1 VAKSSK
7 KKADQTKA
15 GVDPVDP
22 VEPAETTVAATTDVV
37 TPAED
42 KSAPDEVTVDQAE
55 TDFAS
60 ASPFDDESGVDSH
73 DDTADE
79 NADEVAL
86 EDETTLTD
94 ASVEEKLAKDRK
106 LPESTDRQSVPAQS
120 AKGGFFPML
129 VGGVAA
135 GAIGFGIG
143 QYDPSGNMAEDVD
156 ALITEQTARIVALE
170 DQVAAAD
177 ITPLKAQVAEIE
189 STLDTRLAGL
199 ADQVLADLGA
209 IEIRLTALERRPNA
223 DGTLSDVAL
232 SAYQDE
238 IEALRAEL
246 DAQKQDVTAL
256 AAQAQA
262 DLEAA
267 RAESATLEQ
276 QAIATAQAA
285 AARAA
290 INRIAAAAET
300 GAPFASALS
309 DPSLEG
315 VEIPPAL
322 VEVSEAGVPTTA
334 ALATAF
340 PDAARAALAAARSE
354 GQSDDAGGLG
364 GFLRNQFDVRSTT
377 PQEGPGADAVLS
389 RAEAAI
395 KGGRVA
401 DALAEIEALPE
412 VARAAMTE
420 WTAQAQSRSDA
431 LAAIASLSETLNSN

>member
-1 VAKSSK
+1 MAKSSK
-7 KKADQTKA
+7 KKVDQTKA
-15 GVDPVDP
+15 E
-22 VEPAETTVAATTDVV
+22 VEPAETAGATIDVV
-37 TPAED
+37 PSAENEA
-42 KSAPDEVTVDQAE
+42 KLDEGTVDQAE
-55 TDFAS
+55 MDVDGARSSGEDNVVDAHHEDHVDDNTDDVA
-60 ASPFDDESGVDSH
+60 PD
-73 DDTADE
+73 DDTKLTEA
-79 NADEVAL
+79 NVA
-86 EDETTLTD
+86 EE
-94 ASVEEKLAKDRK
+94 ASVEDHSPSEAAER
-106 LPESTDRQSVPAQS
+106 EPAPVQRS
-120 AKGGFFPML
+120 NGGFFPVL
-129 VGGVAA
+129 LGGVAA

-143 QYDPSGNMAEDVD
+143 QYDPSGNMDVDVD
-156 ALITEQTARIVALE
+156 ALIAEQAARIVALE
-170 DQVAAAD
+170 DQIAAAD
-177 ITPLKAQVAEIE
+177 IEPLMAQVAEIE
-189 STLDTRLAGL
+189 TTLDTRLAGL
-199 ADQVLADLGA
+199 AAQVEAGADA
-209 IEIRLTALERRPNA
+209 TETRLSELERRPNA
-223 DGTLSDVAL
+223 DGTLSEVAL
-232 SAYQDE
+232 SAYQE
-238 IEALRAEL
+238 ELEALRAEL

-300 GAPFASALS
+300 GAPFAAALS

-315 VEIPPAL
+315 IEIPPAL